1 MTLTCA
7 TCDRP
12 FNRAL
17 ARHTLDGYTHV
28 ICPPRPRGLPID
40 PLAPYLDRITQ
51 WPSRNRLRD
60 AVDKAIRRGTISIHL
75 ADPGSPSRSDSTP
88 RSSGART
95 GGCRLTGRWRHE
107 VRGPNVLRP

>member
-51 WPSRNRLRD
+51 WPSSNRLRD
-60 AVDKAIRRGTISIHL
+60 AVDKAIRRGAISIHL
-75 ADPGSPSRSDSTP
+75 ADRVAIALGLHPALIWGEDWWVPVD
-88 RSSGART
+88 G
-95 GGCRLTGRWRHE
+95 E
-107 VRGPNVLRP
+107 VAA